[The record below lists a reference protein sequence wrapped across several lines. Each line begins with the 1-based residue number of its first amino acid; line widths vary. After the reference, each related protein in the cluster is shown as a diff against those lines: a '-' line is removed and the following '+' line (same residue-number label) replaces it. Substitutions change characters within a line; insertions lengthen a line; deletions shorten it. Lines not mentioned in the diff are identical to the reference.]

1 MLTQIVAC
9 QLEGESLQAAAKEW
23 VMYLRNYDEISPV
36 YDKHQNSAG
45 FLDKEGLKKILVE
58 LNEGIIDDGMDEDVE
73 AILKEASLVSDG
85 KLSKPSFVK
94 AISLWYSICDER
106 QQKREAAVKETACC
120 VVC

>member
-1 MLTQIVAC
+1 MIVPVELYRNHTERPHERIGLINRSCVDALMQI
-9 QLEGESLQAAAKEW
+9 
-23 VMYLRNYDEISPV
+23 M
-36 YDKHQNSAG
+36 
-45 FLDKEGLKKILVE
+45 VE

-73 AILKEASLVSDG
+73 AILKEASLVSEG

>member
-45 FLDKEGLKKILVE
+45 FLDKEGLKKVLCCALCVCVFVCKSKSTMQK
-58 LNEGIIDDGMDEDVE
+58 LAL
-73 AILKEASLVSDG
+73 AIRSTSVT
-85 KLSKPSFVK
+85 PF
-94 AISLWYSICDER
+94 
-106 QQKREAAVKETACC
+106 TAT
-120 VVC
+120 VHTRNQTL